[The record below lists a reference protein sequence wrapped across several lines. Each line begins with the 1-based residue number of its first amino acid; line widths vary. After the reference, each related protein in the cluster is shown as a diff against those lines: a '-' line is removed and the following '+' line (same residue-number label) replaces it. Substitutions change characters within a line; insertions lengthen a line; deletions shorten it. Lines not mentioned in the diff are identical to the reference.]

1 MTVPIYKGEDNLT
14 MSEFTVV
21 TLDQRPDLI
30 DAADTLASQSGAWPE
45 FMLHDPIADEH
56 FWRLYDTFPAYQ
68 VVLLDEEGEIAALG
82 NTIPVT
88 WDGLGDSL
96 PNEGWDAIMQ
106 IGVKNHRRKIK
117 PNCASAIQA
126 VVALKYRRQGVSQ
139 ALIKAMRSA
148 VRQQGLSRLIA
159 PVRPNH
165 KHLYPLTSMERYIE
179 WQRADGTLFDPW
191 LRTHARL
198 GAKIM
203 KVCPRSMTI
212 SAPLAKWEG
221 WTGLRLPE
229 SGVYIIPGALVPL
242 GVDRERN
249 VATYVEP
256 NVWMLHEIGE
266 A

>member
-1 MTVPIYKGEDNLT
+1 

-21 TLDQRPDLI
+21 TLDQHPDLI
-30 DAADTLASQSGAWPE
+30 ETADALAAQPGAWPE
-45 FMLHDPIADEH
+45 FMLHVPVSDLH
-56 FWRLYDTFPAYQ
+56 FWRLYETFPAYQ
-68 VVLLDEEGEIAALG
+68 VVLLDAEGTIAGLG

-96 PNEGWDAIMQ
+96 PNDGWDAILQ
-106 IGVKNHRRKIK
+106 LGVRNHRAKIK

-126 VVALKYRRQGVSQ
+126 VIAAKYRGQGVSQ
-139 ALIKAMRSA
+139 ALIRAMRSA

-179 WQRADGTLFDPW
+179 WQHADGSLFDPW

-212 SAPLAKWEG
+212 SAPIATWED
-221 WTGLRLPE
+221 WPGLRLPE
-229 SGVYIIPGALVPL
+229 SGVYIIPGALSPV
-242 GVDRERN
+242 GIDRERN
-249 VATYVEP
+249 AGTYVEP

-266 A
+266 G